1 MTTDDQVKEAIDRVL
16 ADTDDEDELL
26 NRLKALRDYIEQLM
40 DKIR

>member
-1 MTTDDQVKEAIDRVL
+1 MTVDEQVKQAIDRML
-16 ADTDDEDELL
+16 TDASDELL

>member
-1 MTTDDQVKEAIDRVL
+1 VL
-16 ADTDDEDELL
+16 ADAGGDDDDEDELL

>member
-1 MTTDDQVKEAIDRVL
+1 VL
-16 ADTDDEDELL
+16 ADASDEDELL